1 MLRSA
6 AASLLL
12 SQLLLALPA
21 GQAAEKPDCDPTEGG
36 LDPACMAESR
46 GPSVYDEE
54 RVRYVAYGEGFAYA
68 LAGTA
73 KARSTRKQ
81 RNKHAPGE
89 MDEIVTEKLPGIEI
103 AWLHPAAKKK
113 ERLLYSLSVSRRAA
127 RVPLFRIGKT
137 TESEIVGLLGPP
149 ASNEKNAMRY
159 DVPNQAG
166 ADVLVFHLRRGKL
179 QRVYWEWFL
188 D

>member
-1 MLRSA
+1 VRRFA
-6 AASLLL
+6 AACLLL
-12 SQLLLALPA
+12 ACLLLALPA
-21 GQAAEKPDCDPTEGG
+21 GQAAENPDCDPSAAS
-36 LDPACMAESR
+36 LDPACLAESR

-73 KARSTRKQ
+73 KAGATRKQ

-89 MDEIVTEKLPGIEI
+89 MDEIVTEKLSGVEI

-113 ERLLYSLSVSRRAA
+113 ERLLYSLSISRRAA

-149 ASNEKNAMRY
+149 ASSEKNALRY

-166 ADVLVFHLRRGKL
+166 ADVLVFHLRKGRL

>member
-1 MLRSA
+1 MLRCA

-12 SQLLLALPA
+12 SQLLLAVPA
-21 GQAAEKPDCDPTEGG
+21 GHAAEKPDCDPDEGSP
-36 LDPACMAESR
+36 DPSCLAESR

-113 ERLLYSLSVSRRAA
+113 ERLLYSLSISRRSA
-127 RVPLFRIGKT
+127 RVPLFRIGRT

-166 ADVLVFHLRRGKL
+166 ADVLVFHLRKGRL